1 MTIGEISISS
11 GYRSGGAK
19 MKVFEKL
26 LAVQA
31 ELNAPKN
38 RQNKFGG
45 YFYRSCED
53 ILEALK
59 PILKKVK
66 ATIKLSD
73 QIVQIGERYYV
84 NAIAYFYDIE
94 SDDGVIS
101 AEAYA
106 REPEEKKG
114 MDAAQITG
122 TASSYA
128 RKYALNALLLID
140 DAKDPDTDEYRIEQ
154 DAKMAKADKKKTSSK
169 KDETDASVLDSF
181 VNDGQLK
188 TLEMM
193 LGKAEITQEKFC
205 QIYNLAMISELPAD
219 KYESAVHK
227 LEEAIKVKGGK

>member
-1 MTIGEISISS
+1 
-11 GYRSGGAK
+11 

-26 LAVQA
+26 LTVQKK
-31 ELNAPKN
+31 LNAPKN

-45 YFYRSCED
+45 YSYRSCED
-53 ILEALK
+53 ILEAVK
-59 PILKKVK
+59 PLLAEVK

-73 QIVQIGERYYV
+73 VITQIGDRYYV
-84 NAIAYFYDIE
+84 NSIAYFYDIE

-101 AEAYA
+101 AEAFA

-154 DAKMAKADKKKTSSK
+154 DAKAAKVEKKKTSVK
-169 KDETDASVLDSF
+169 KDVVDASVLDEF
-181 VNDGQLK
+181 VTANQLK
-188 TLEMM
+188 VLEM
-193 LGKAEITQEKFC
+193 LLEKAGITAEKFN
-205 QIYNLAMISELPAD
+205 QIYNLAFISELPVD
-219 KYESAVHK
+219 KYDDAVRK
-227 LEEAIKVKGGK
+227 LEAAIKAKKGE